1 MMNGRTIKVFLAKG
15 VPEGLRTAEIMNW
28 TGKMLVFP
36 QSQLADFVQR
46 QEANRTGIYVLIG
59 DDLNDPTKKQI
70 YIGESDNISTRL
82 QQHAKD
88 ASKDYWEHTI
98 VVTSKDENL
107 SKAHVRYLENRLIS
121 LAKQAKQAV
130 IANGNSGAPV
140 TLSESD
146 SADMEFFL
154 SQIQMLLPVLGY
166 SFTQTLPAPA
176 PAVVTGASAP
186 AASNG
191 TSPTP
196 AGTAAPVNT
205 LTSPPLVLA
214 VGSHSASAYE
224 TSGVFIVK
232 AGSLAQASATTALG
246 NTYRQKR
253 DALRQIGT
261 FVDAAQPGYWELV
274 EDTGFNSPSAAAAI
288 MLGYNANG
296 RTLWKVEGS
305 GITYKDWQN
314 NQVFASASLTLNALT
329 SSATGVVSPG
339 PSDASLGALTADAD
353 LLTE

>member
-1 MMNGRTIKVFLAKG
+1 MRPGGVRGGPALPAKTY
-15 VPEGLRTAEIMNW
+15 P
-28 TGKMLVFP
+28 
-36 QSQLADFVQR
+36 SQPGCQTTS
-46 QEANRTGIYVLIG
+46 RTGIYVLIG

-70 YIGESDNISTRL
+70 YIGESDNVSTRL

-88 ASKDYWEHTI
+88 ASKDYWDHTI

-107 SKAHVRYLENRLIS
+107 SKAHVRYLENRLIG

-146 SADMEFFL
+146 CADMEFFL

-166 SFTQTLPAPA
+166 SFTQTLPVTP
-176 PAVVTGASAP
+176 PAVITRAPTPDAS
-186 AASNG
+186 SS
-191 TSPTP
+191 TSPAT
-196 AGTAAPVNT
+196 AGTAAPIST

-214 VGSHSASAYE
+214 VGSLSANAYE
-224 TSGVFIVK
+224 ASGVFIVK

-253 DALRQIGT
+253 DALRQVGT
-261 FVDAAQPGYWELV
+261 FVDADQHGYWELA
-274 EDTGFNSPSAAAAI
+274 EDTGFNSPSAAAAV

-296 RTLWKVEGS
+296 RMVWKVEGS
-305 GITYKDWQN
+305 GITYKQWQN
-314 NQVFASASLTLNALT
+314 NQVAASASM
-329 SSATGVVSPG
+329 SGSATLSASGAVHPG
-339 PSDASLGALTADAD
+339 PSDSSLDALPADAD